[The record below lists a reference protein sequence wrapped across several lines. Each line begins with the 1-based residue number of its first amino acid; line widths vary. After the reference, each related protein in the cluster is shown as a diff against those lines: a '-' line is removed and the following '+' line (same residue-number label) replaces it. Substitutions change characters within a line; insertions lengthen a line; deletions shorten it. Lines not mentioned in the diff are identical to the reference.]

1 MCGITGIY
9 SFNEIGRI
17 FSINLQKSMTSL
29 EKRGPDQRGTLVRE
43 RLCFGHTRLSIIDTS
58 INGKQPIS
66 DKSGRFHLIFNGEI
80 YNYRELRKALLN
92 KGYTFQ
98 SETDTEVLLFHL
110 IENGID
116 GINDLNGFFA
126 FALFDEETNELLLAR
141 DRYGI
146 KPLFYSEDEDKFIFG
161 SELSTVLAYQQDKRE
176 INPNAV
182 LAYLQYNY
190 VPGPMSI
197 YKHIQKVSPGKW
209 IKVRKG
215 HEIKTGAYYKLPK
228 SQIEPF
234 SGSYEEAKH
243 GIKRLLEESVSK
255 RLVAD
260 VPLGS
265 FLSGGIDSSIITGL
279 ASQMKE
285 GLNTYSVGF
294 SDQNYFDE
302 SKYAEKVAKHFNTN
316 HHLITLQERDLL
328 DTLNDTIDYMSEP
341 FADSSII
348 AYQAL
353 CKKAGTDLKV
363 ALSGDGADEL
373 FGGYMKHQAWQ
384 MIDNNNWKVLMS
396 RILSPILM
404 AFPQS
409 RKSATGDAVRR
420 IRKLAA
426 NAGLSSKDLYFS
438 LCKITNE
445 QMALNFLST
454 DLKSQ
459 IKIQSD
465 DYLSSELGLIKSPK
479 NLNDTLF
486 NDLKL
491 VLTNDMLMKVDQ
503 ASMANSME
511 VRVPFLDH
519 NLVNYVVGLPSE
531 WKANSKRRK
540 QILVDSFSDM
550 LPKEILGRRKHGFE
564 VPLQKWLRNEMHS
577 ELKNTVFNRDFV
589 EASGILNWDA
599 VSPLENILHSGNP
612 GDSPARVWALYLLM
626 KKLG

>member
-9 SFNEIGRI
+9 SFNEIGRV
-17 FSINLQKSMTSL
+17 FSISLQKSMGTL
-29 EKRGPDQRGTLVRE
+29 QKRGPDQRGSIVRE
-43 RLCFGHTRLSIIDTS
+43 RLCMGHTRLSIIDTS
-58 INGKQPIS
+58 INGKQPFS
-66 DKSGRFHLIFNGEI
+66 DKSGRYHLVFNGEI
-80 YNYRELRKALLN
+80 YNYKELRQDLLN
-92 KGYTFQ
+92 KGYSLE
-98 SETDTEVLLFHL
+98 SETDTEVLLYHI
-110 IENGID
+110 IEYGID
-116 GINDLNGFFA
+116 GINDFNGFFA
-126 FALFDEETNELLLAR
+126 FSIFDEETNELLLAR
-141 DRYGI
+141 DRFGI

-161 SELSTVLAYQQDKRE
+161 SELSAVLAYQPDKRD
-176 INPNAV
+176 INPNAIS
-182 LAYLQYNY
+182 AYLQYNY

-215 HEIKTGAYYKLPK
+215 HEIKTGTYYKLPK

-234 SGSYEEAKH
+234 SGSYEDAKH

-265 FLSGGIDSSIITGL
+265 YLSGGIDSSIITGL

-294 SDQNYFDE
+294 SDHSYFDE

-353 CKKAGTDLKV
+353 CKKAGKDLKV

-384 MIDNNNWKVLMS
+384 MIDNNNWKVLLS
-396 RILSPILM
+396 RILSPILT

-409 RKSATGDAVRR
+409 RKSATGDTVRR
-420 IRKLAA
+420 IRKLAS
-426 NAGLSSKDLYFS
+426 NAGLSAKDLYFS

-445 QMALNFLST
+445 QMALNFLNT
-454 DLKSQ
+454 DLKSK
-459 IKIQSD
+459 IKIPSD
-465 DYLSSELGLIKSPK
+465 DYLSFELGLIKFPK
-479 NLNDTLF
+479 NLNEALF

-531 WKANSKRRK
+531 WKANSNRRK

-564 VPLQKWLRNEMHS
+564 VPLQKWLKNEMHS
-577 ELKNTVFNRDFV
+577 ELKNTVFNRELI
-589 EASGILNWDA
+589 EAGGILNWDT

-612 GDSPARVWALYLLM
+612 GDSPARIWALYLLV
-626 KKLG
+626 KKLS